1 MDETDYMHKMDII
14 SYQKLLL
21 EKFLQN
27 IKKLPVTLLDINDE
41 EEVLIAK
48 KKRNILKLNEC
59 YIFIAIKDHKV
70 SFPYKKYCR
79 LINFYKLN
87 IGIVSEKIL
96 DDIVPQLRVK
106 SRLQQQ
112 KLFFEILK

>member
-48 KKRNILKLNEC
+48 KRGTC
-59 YIFIAIKDHKV
+59 
-70 SFPYKKYCR
+70 
-79 LINFYKLN
+79 
-87 IGIVSEKIL
+87 
-96 DDIVPQLRVK
+96 
-106 SRLQQQ
+106 
-112 KLFFEILK
+112 